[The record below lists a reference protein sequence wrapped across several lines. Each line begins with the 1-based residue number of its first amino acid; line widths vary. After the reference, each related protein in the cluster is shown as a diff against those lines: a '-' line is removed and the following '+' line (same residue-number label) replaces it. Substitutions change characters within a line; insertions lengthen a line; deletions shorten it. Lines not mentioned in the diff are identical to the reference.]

1 MLAKIF
7 IYEKAYEVNLLSAQ
21 EVIDEIRSEL
31 SSDSIKELTKQ
42 NELEN
47 VISQSIDEYEKIQYK
62 DKEYFIHKSDLP
74 LEFKN
79 KTYSKKYVSSDEMVG
94 RFFGSIFLPVAFLFS
109 NILGFSRNIINMLS
123 ASTGSTKIH
132 TKYTGSE
139 AFFYALFILAM
150 NAVFYVG
157 FFTLVN
163 KEIISWWSIIGVQ
176 ILNMYLGMN
185 KPFNFQYNKIENY
198 KLAPYTFDTKY
209 DEVAVNAIDKLK
221 AMKVSV
227 DKKKIDFDF
236 SDGKENK
243 EKDKEKNYAT
253 Y

>member
-7 IYEKAYEVNLLSAQ
+7 IHEKAYEVNLLSAQ
-21 EVIDEIRSEL
+21 EVIDEIRSGL

-79 KTYSKKYVSSDEMVG
+79 KTYSKKYASNDEMFG
-94 RFFGSIFLPVAFLFS
+94 RFFGSLVLPVTFLFS
-109 NILGFSRNIINMLS
+109 NILGFTRNLINMLS

-150 NAVFYVG
+150 NVLFYVG
-157 FFTLVN
+157 FFKLVN
-163 KEIISWWSIIGVQ
+163 KEMISAWSIIGVQ
-176 ILNMYLGMN
+176 IVNMYLGMTR
-185 KPFNFQYNKIENY
+185 PFNFQYNKIENY
-198 KLAPYTFDTKY
+198 KLAPYTFDNKY

-221 AMKVSV
+221 AMRVSV

-236 SDGKENK
+236 SDGKESQ
-243 EKDKEKNYAT
+243 EKDKDKKYAT